1 MPDERLDPPNERSC
15 LPRARTGHAN
25 EQSFLVLLKSTASLI
40 DPKTLVQIAHALSLL
55 PQKEQLQALLSQS
68 VSAHLGVRLGQH
80 RFRASRL
87 YSPRLGISICT
98 SVRVA
103 GPRLDSISSEHRRR
117 VSLPDGI
124 SLPLSDGERVSWRG
138 RQLSR
143 LGSETTYTEC
153 LAMDQPLQELRKRY
167 HRSICTEI
175 LGQTPQGYFNNADGA
190 SRWSVGLAAGMAE
203 RIGGPYCAAG
213 SLPTG
218 QRAGSRFATHTAA
231 FLQDAF
237 SLLAKLRPGTW
248 TFSTSQGTTGI
259 TAYDQYKHLAEL
271 KRVAEQFP
279 EVRVALGGD
288 YLIVPDIVIGK
299 EPVTDTQIEASGEIL
314 GDNGRLARLTPF
326 RADNTPRPEKT
337 LHASISCKWTIRSD
351 RAQNTRT
358 EALNLMRNRKGKSP
372 QMIVVTAEPLPRRLS
387 SIAVGTGDIDCTYHA
402 ALYELLDTAA
412 ADPTTYG
419 EQLAELQTLID
430 GRRLRD
436 ISDLP
441 FDLAI

>member
-1 MPDERLDPPNERSC
+1 MKN
-15 LPRARTGHAN
+15 
-25 EQSFLVLLKSTASLI
+25 
-40 DPKTLVQIAHALSLL
+40 
-55 PQKEQLQALLSQS
+55 
-68 VSAHLGVRLGQH
+68 
-80 RFRASRL
+80 
-87 YSPRLGISICT
+87 
-98 SVRVA
+98 
-103 GPRLDSISSEHRRR
+103 
-117 VSLPDGI
+117 
-124 SLPLSDGERVSWRG
+124 
-138 RQLSR
+138 
-143 LGSETTYTEC
+143 
-153 LAMDQPLQELRKRY
+153 PLQELRIRY
-167 HRSICTEI
+167 HRAICAEV
-175 LGQTPQGYFNNADGA
+175 LGETKQGYFNNADGA
-190 SRWSVGLAAGMAE
+190 SRLSVGLAAGMAS
-203 RIGGPYCAAG
+203 RIGKPFCPTH

-218 QRAGSRFATHTAA
+218 QAAGSRFATHTTS
-231 FLQDAF
+231 FLQDSFA
-237 SLLAKLRPGTW
+237 LLAKLRPGVW
-248 TFSTSQGTTGI
+248 TFSTSQGSSGI

-299 EPVTDTQIEASGEIL
+299 EPVTDAEIEASAPVFGS
-314 GDNGRLARLTPF
+314 DPRLARLTPF
-326 RADNTPRPEKT
+326 RADNTPRPERS

-402 ALYELLDTAA
+402 ALYELLETAE
-412 ADPTTYG
+412 ADPNTYG
-419 EQLAELQTLID
+419 EQLSELQTLID

>member
-1 MPDERLDPPNERSC
+1 
-15 LPRARTGHAN
+15 
-25 EQSFLVLLKSTASLI
+25 
-40 DPKTLVQIAHALSLL
+40 
-55 PQKEQLQALLSQS
+55 
-68 VSAHLGVRLGQH
+68 
-80 RFRASRL
+80 
-87 YSPRLGISICT
+87 
-98 SVRVA
+98 
-103 GPRLDSISSEHRRR
+103 
-117 VSLPDGI
+117 
-124 SLPLSDGERVSWRG
+124 
-138 RQLSR
+138 
-143 LGSETTYTEC
+143 
-153 LAMDQPLQELRKRY
+153 MDQPLHELRKRY
-167 HRSICTEI
+167 HRSICAEI
-175 LGQTPQGYFNNADGA
+175 LGQAKQGYFNNADGA
-190 SRWSVGLAAGMAE
+190 SRMSVGLAAGMAK
-203 RIGGPYCAAG
+203 RIGEPFCATE

-218 QRAGSRFATHTAA
+218 QAAGSRFANHTAT

-237 SLLAKLRPGTW
+237 RLISRLRPGSW

-259 TAYDQYKHLAEL
+259 AAYDQYKHLADL
-271 KRVAEQFP
+271 KRVAEKFP

-299 EPVTDTQIEASGEIL
+299 EPVTDTEIETPIRVFGS
-314 GDNGRLARLTPF
+314 DPRLARLTPF
-326 RADNTPRPEKT
+326 RADNTPRPKKT

-372 QMIVVTAEPLPRRLS
+372 QMIVVTAEPLPRRIS

-402 ALYELLDTAA
+402 ALYELLETAE
-412 ADPTTYG
+412 ADPNTYG

>member
-1 MPDERLDPPNERSC
+1 MEHD
-15 LPRARTGHAN
+15 
-25 EQSFLVLLKSTASLI
+25 LLE
-40 DPKTLVQIAHALSLL
+40 D
-55 PQKEQLQALLSQS
+55 
-68 VSAHLGVRLGQH
+68 
-80 RFRASRL
+80 
-87 YSPRLGISICT
+87 
-98 SVRVA
+98 
-103 GPRLDSISSEHRRR
+103 
-117 VSLPDGI
+117 
-124 SLPLSDGERVSWRG
+124 
-138 RQLSR
+138 
-143 LGSETTYTEC
+143 
-153 LAMDQPLQELRKRY
+153 LRKRY
-167 HRSICTEI
+167 HRAICAEI

-190 SRWSVGLAAGMAE
+190 SRLSVALAAGMAS
-203 RIGGPYCAAG
+203 RIGGPFCVNP
-213 SLPTG
+213 LPSG
-218 QRAGSRFATHTAA
+218 QGAGSRFATHTAA
-231 FLQDAF
+231 FLEDSF
-237 SLLAKLRPGTW
+237 RLLSKLRPGTW
-248 TFSTSQGTTGI
+248 TFSTSQGTSGI

-271 KRVAEQFP
+271 KRVADQFP

-299 EPVTDTQIEASGEIL
+299 EPVTDNEIETPTNVFGTDL
-314 GDNGRLARLTPF
+314 RLSRLTPF

-402 ALYELLDTAA
+402 ALYELLATAE
-412 ADPTTYG
+412 ADPTVYG

-441 FDLAI
+441 FDLVI